1 MTPPPEGAGPA
12 TPPTPE
18 GAARAVTP
26 EPEGAAPVV
35 TPRPGDAARPVT
47 PEPEETAPAATP
59 RPGDVTQAVAFRPE
73 DATRAVTPRPEEAA
87 RAVPP
92 LLEVTDLAVRFG
104 PVRAVDGV
112 SLRLAAGPF
121 GLGLVGE
128 SGSGKSTIGRAVVR
142 LVAAAGGQIRF
153 EGKDVAAMRGPA
165 LKRYRRAAQ
174 IVFQDPDNSL
184 DPRMRIGASVAE
196 PLIAHRIVAR
206 RLAAGRARELLAEVG
221 LDPELAG
228 RYPHQLSGGQRQ
240 RVAIARALSVQPRLL
255 VLDEPTSAIDVKA
268 QARILRLIADLRAGR
283 NLAYLL
289 ITHNLGI
296 VSELCEQT
304 AVLYLGRVVESGPTS
319 ELLGV
324 PAQPY
329 TQALRSA
336 VPEMDMAARRS
347 RLVLPGEPPD
357 AASPPPGCV
366 FHPRCPLA
374 IDRCATEVPQL
385 LAVLNPG
392 GLTSWQ
398 YRRLVDEASRDEDVW
413 RVHFTLRDNASNLL
427 AD

>member
-1 MTPPPEGAGPA
+1 MTPPERSGRAEPPGPEGGGRAPA
-12 TPPTPE
+12 
-18 GAARAVTP
+18 P
-26 EPEGAAPVV
+26 EPEDAAP
-35 TPRPGDAARPVT
+35 
-47 PEPEETAPAATP
+47 
-59 RPGDVTQAVAFRPE
+59 
-73 DATRAVTPRPEEAA
+73 AVTPRPEDGTRAMAPEPEGTASAVSPTPEGATAGATPEPDGAA
-87 RAVPP
+87 LAVTLKPADPARPAPP
-92 LLEVTDLAVRFG
+92 LLEVTDLTVRFG

-142 LVAAAGGQIRF
+142 LAAAAGGQIRF
-153 EGKDVAAMRGPA
+153 EGKDVAALRGRA
-165 LKRYRRAAQ
+165 LKDYRRAAQ

-184 DPRMRIGASVAE
+184 DPRMRVGASVAE
-196 PLIAHRIVAR
+196 PLIAHRIVGR
-206 RLAAGRARELLAEVG
+206 RRAAGRARELLAEVG
-221 LDPELAG
+221 LDPELAA

-240 RVAIARALSVQPRLL
+240 RVAIARALTVQPRLL

-268 QARILRLIADLRAGR
+268 QARILALIGDLRSRR

-304 AVLYLGRVVESGPTS
+304 AVLYLGRVVESGPTG
-319 ELLGV
+319 ELLSV
-324 PAQPY
+324 PAHPY

-336 VPEMDMAARRS
+336 VPEIDMAARRT

-374 IDRCATEVPQL
+374 IDRCAAEVP
-385 LAVLNPG
+385 
-392 GLTSWQ
+392 
-398 YRRLVDEASRDEDVW
+398 
-413 RVHFTLRDNASNLL
+413 TLREVRPGRQAACHRAEEVL
-427 AD
+427 AGVRTGVRRSPG

>member
-1 MTPPPEGAGPA
+1 MTPPEGSGAAEPPKREGA
-12 TPPTPE
+12 PE
-18 GAARAVTP
+18 AG
-26 EPEGAAPVV
+26 
-35 TPRPGDAARPVT
+35 
-47 PEPEETAPAATP
+47 
-59 RPGDVTQAVAFRPE
+59 
-73 DATRAVTPRPEEAA
+73 EAA
-87 RAVPP
+87 RAVARRTEDGTQAVMPGPEHAARAAPP

-112 SLRLAAGPF
+112 SLRLTAGPF

-128 SGSGKSTIGRAVVR
+128 SGSGKSTIGRAIVR
-142 LVAAAGGQIRF
+142 LVTAAGGQIRF
-153 EGKDVAAMRGPA
+153 EGKDVAALRGRA
-165 LKRYRRAAQ
+165 LKEYRRAAQ

-268 QARILRLIADLRAGR
+268 QARILSQIADLRAGR

-296 VSELCEQT
+296 VTELCEQT
-304 AVLYLGRVVESGPTS
+304 AVLYLGRVVESGPTT
-319 ELLGV
+319 ELLSV
-324 PAQPY
+324 PAHPY

-336 VPEMDMAARRS
+336 VPEIDMAARRS

-374 IDRCATEVPQL
+374 IDRCATEVPAL
-385 LAVLNPG
+385 REVRPG
-392 GLTSWQ
+392 
-398 YRRLVDEASRDEDVW
+398 REVACHRAEDV
-413 RVHFTLRDNASNLL
+413 L
-427 AD
+427 AGVKTGARTSSG

>member
-1 MTPPPEGAGPA
+1 VTPPERSGRAVPPGAEGGGGAPTPEPENAAPA
-12 TPPTPE
+12 VNPRPDDGTWTAASEPESTAPAVSPTPE
-18 GAARAVTP
+18 GATAGTTP
-26 EPEGAAPVV
+26 EPDGAALAV
-35 TPRPGDAARPVT
+35 TLKPADAAR
-47 PEPEETAPAATP
+47 AA
-59 RPGDVTQAVAFRPE
+59 
-73 DATRAVTPRPEEAA
+73 
-87 RAVPP
+87 PP
-92 LLEVTDLAVRFG
+92 LLEVTGLTVRFG

-153 EGKDVAAMRGPA
+153 EGKDVAALRGRA
-165 LKRYRRAAQ
+165 LKEYRRAAQ

-184 DPRMRIGASVAE
+184 DPRMRVGASVTE

-206 RLAAGRARELLAEVG
+206 RRAAGRARELLAEVG
-221 LDPELAG
+221 LDPELAV

-240 RVAIARALSVQPRLL
+240 RVAIARALTVQPRLL

-268 QARILRLIADLRAGR
+268 QARILALIGDLRSRR

-304 AVLYLGRVVESGPTS
+304 AVLYLGRVVESGPTG
-319 ELLGV
+319 ELLSV
-324 PAQPY
+324 PAHPY

-336 VPEMDMAARRS
+336 VPEIDMAARRT

-374 IDRCATEVPQL
+374 IDR
-385 LAVLNPG
+385 
-392 GLTSWQ
+392 
-398 YRRLVDEASRDEDVW
+398 
-413 RVHFTLRDNASNLL
+413 
-427 AD
+427 

>member
-1 MTPPPEGAGPA
+1 VTPPEGSGAAVPPGPDG
-12 TPPTPE
+12 T
-18 GAARAVTP
+18 ARAVAP
-26 EPEGAAPVV
+26 EPEGAAPGMPPRPADATGVV
-35 TPRPGDAARPVT
+35 AAKPEETARAGTARPGDATRAEAPR
-47 PEPEETAPAATP
+47 PEETAGA
-59 RPGDVTQAVAFRPE
+59 G
-73 DATRAVTPRPEEAA
+73 
-87 RAVPP
+87 PP
-92 LLEVTDLAVRFG
+92 LLDVTDLAVRFG
-104 PVRAVDGV
+104 PVRAVAGV
-112 SLRLAAGPF
+112 SLRLTAGPF

-153 EGKDVAAMRGPA
+153 EGKDVAALRGSA

-196 PLIAHRIVAR
+196 PLIAHRIVTR

-221 LDPELAG
+221 LDPELVG

-240 RVAIARALSVQPRLL
+240 RIAIARALSVQPRLL

-319 ELLGV
+319 ELLSV
-324 PAQPY
+324 PAHPY

-336 VPEMDMAARRS
+336 VPEVDMAARRS
-347 RLVLPGEPPD
+347 RLILPGEPPD

-374 IDRCATEVPQL
+374 IGRCATDVPALRELRPGRQVACHRAEEV
-385 LAVLNPG
+385 LAGVKTG
-392 GLTSWQ
+392 ARTS
-398 YRRLVDEASRDEDVW
+398 SG
-413 RVHFTLRDNASNLL
+413 
-427 AD
+427 

>member
-1 MTPPPEGAGPA
+1 MTPPRGSGA
-12 TPPTPE
+12 TVPPWPE
-18 GAARAVTP
+18 GAARAETPEPEDASRAVTP
-26 EPEGAAPVV
+26 EPEE
-35 TPRPGDAARPVT
+35 AAR
-47 PEPEETAPAATP
+47 AATP
-59 RPGDVTQAVAFRPE
+59 RTQ
-73 DATRAVTPRPEEAA
+73 DATRAAAPQPEQTA
-87 RAVPP
+87 RAATRRPADAAQATPP

-112 SLRLAAGPF
+112 SLRLASGPF

-153 EGKDVAAMRGPA
+153 EGKDVAALRGAA

-184 DPRMRIGASVAE
+184 DPRMRIGASIAE
-196 PLIAHRIVAR
+196 PLIVHRIVAR
-206 RLAAGRARELLAEVG
+206 RVAAGRARELLAEVG

-268 QARILRLIADLRAGR
+268 QARILRLIADLRARR

-296 VSELCEQT
+296 VTELCEQT
-304 AVLYLGRVVESGPTS
+304 AVLYLGRVVERGPTG
-319 ELLGV
+319 ELLSI
-324 PAQPY
+324 PAHPY

-336 VPEMDMAARRS
+336 VPEIDMAARRS

-374 IDRCATEVPQL
+374 IDRCAAEVPAL
-385 LAVLNPG
+385 REVRPG
-392 GLTSWQ
+392 
-398 YRRLVDEASRDEDVW
+398 REVACHRAEDV
-413 RVHFTLRDNASNLL
+413 L
-427 AD
+427 AGVRTGARGGSG

>member
-1 MTPPPEGAGPA
+1 MTPSEGSGATVPPL
-12 TPPTPE
+12 PE
-18 GAARAVTP
+18 GAARAETPEPENATRAVTP
-26 EPEGAAPVV
+26 EPEE
-35 TPRPGDAARPVT
+35 AAR
-47 PEPEETAPAATP
+47 AATP
-59 RPGDVTQAVAFRPE
+59 RTQ
-73 DATRAVTPRPEEAA
+73 DATRPAAPEPEQAA
-87 RAVPP
+87 RAAMPGPADAAQAAPP

-142 LVAAAGGQIRF
+142 LVAAASGQIRF
-153 EGKDVAAMRGPA
+153 EGKDVAALRGAA

-184 DPRMRIGASVAE
+184 DPRMRIGASIAE
-196 PLIAHRIVAR
+196 PLIVHRIVAR

-296 VSELCEQT
+296 VTELCERT
-304 AVLYLGRVVESGPTS
+304 AVLYLGRVVERGPTG
-319 ELLGV
+319 ELLSI
-324 PAQPY
+324 PAHPY

-336 VPEMDMAARRS
+336 VPEIDMAARRS

-374 IDRCATEVPQL
+374 IDRCATEVP
-385 LAVLNPG
+385 
-392 GLTSWQ
+392 
-398 YRRLVDEASRDEDVW
+398 
-413 RVHFTLRDNASNLL
+413 TLREVRPGRQAACHRAEEVL
-427 AD
+427 AGVKTGVRSSPG

>member
-1 MTPPPEGAGPA
+1 
-12 TPPTPE
+12 
-18 GAARAVTP
+18 
-26 EPEGAAPVV
+26 V
-35 TPRPGDAARPVT
+35 TPRAAGDGADGT
-47 PEPEETAPAATP
+47 
-59 RPGDVTQAVAFRPE
+59 
-73 DATRAVTPRPEEAA
+73 
-87 RAVPP
+87 P
-92 LLEVTDLAVRFG
+92 LLEVADLVVRFG

-153 EGKDVAAMRGPA
+153 EGKNVAALRGSA

-184 DPRMRIGASVAE
+184 DPRVRIGSSVAE

-206 RLAAGRARELLAEVG
+206 RLAGARARELLAEVG

-268 QARILRLIADLRAGR
+268 QAHILGLIADLRAGR

-296 VSELCEQT
+296 VAELCEQT

-319 ELLGV
+319 DLLSV
-324 PAQPY
+324 PAHPY
-329 TQALRSA
+329 TRALRSA
-336 VPEMDMAARRS
+336 VPEIDMAARRS

-374 IDRCATEVPQL
+374 IDRCVTEVPGL
-385 LAVLNPG
+385 REVRPG
-392 GLTSWQ
+392 
-398 YRRLVDEASRDEDVW
+398 REVACHRAEDVLAGVKTGA
-413 RVHFTLRDNASNLL
+413 RASSG
-427 AD
+427 

>member
-1 MTPPPEGAGPA
+1 VTPRPEDGTRAVAPEPEGTAPA
-12 TPPTPE
+12 VSPTPE
-18 GAARAVTP
+18 GATAGATP
-26 EPEGAAPVV
+26 EPDGAAL
-35 TPRPGDAARPVT
+35 
-47 PEPEETAPAATP
+47 
-59 RPGDVTQAVAFRPE
+59 
-73 DATRAVTPRPEEAA
+73 AVTLKPADPA
-87 RAVPP
+87 RAAPP
-92 LLEVTDLAVRFG
+92 LLQVTDLTVRFG

-153 EGKDVAAMRGPA
+153 EGKDVGALRGRA
-165 LKRYRRAAQ
+165 LKDYRRAAQ

-184 DPRMRIGASVAE
+184 DPRMRVGASVAE

-206 RLAAGRARELLAEVG
+206 RRAAGRARELLAEVG
-221 LDPELAG
+221 LDPELAA

-240 RVAIARALSVQPRLL
+240 RVAIARALTVQPRLL
-255 VLDEPTSAIDVKA
+255 ILDEPTSAIDVKA
-268 QARILRLIADLRAGR
+268 QARILALIGDLRSRR

-304 AVLYLGRVVESGPTS
+304 AVLYLGRVVESGPTG
-319 ELLGV
+319 ELLSV
-324 PAQPY
+324 PAHPY

-336 VPEMDMAARRS
+336 VPEIDMAARRT

-374 IDRCATEVPQL
+374 IDRCAAEVP
-385 LAVLNPG
+385 
-392 GLTSWQ
+392 
-398 YRRLVDEASRDEDVW
+398 
-413 RVHFTLRDNASNLL
+413 TLREVRPGRQAACHRAEEVL
-427 AD
+427 AGVKTGVRRSPG

>member
-1 MTPPPEGAGPA
+1 MTPPERSGRAEPPGPQR
-12 TPPTPE
+12 
-18 GAARAVTP
+18 GGRAPAP
-26 EPEGAAPVV
+26 EPEDAAP
-35 TPRPGDAARPVT
+35 
-47 PEPEETAPAATP
+47 
-59 RPGDVTQAVAFRPE
+59 
-73 DATRAVTPRPEEAA
+73 AVTPRPEDGTRAVAPEPEGTAPAVSPTPEGATAGATPEPDCAALAVTLKPADPA
-87 RAVPP
+87 RAAPP
-92 LLEVTDLAVRFG
+92 LLEVTDLTVRFG

-153 EGKDVAAMRGPA
+153 EGKDVAALRGRA
-165 LKRYRRAAQ
+165 LKEYRRAAQ

-184 DPRMRIGASVAE
+184 DPRMRVGASVTE

-206 RLAAGRARELLAEVG
+206 RRAAGRARELLAEVG
-221 LDPELAG
+221 LDPELAV

-240 RVAIARALSVQPRLL
+240 RVAIARALTVQPRLL

-268 QARILRLIADLRAGR
+268 QARILALIGDLRSRR

-304 AVLYLGRVVESGPTS
+304 AVLYLGRVVESGPTG
-319 ELLGV
+319 ELLSV
-324 PAQPY
+324 PAHPY

-336 VPEMDMAARRS
+336 VPEIDMAARRT

-374 IDRCATEVPQL
+374 IDRCAAEVP
-385 LAVLNPG
+385 
-392 GLTSWQ
+392 
-398 YRRLVDEASRDEDVW
+398 
-413 RVHFTLRDNASNLL
+413 TLREVRPGRQAACHRAEEVL
-427 AD
+427 AGVKTGVRRSPG

>member
-1 MTPPPEGAGPA
+1 MTPPERSGRAGPPGPEGGR
-12 TPPTPE
+12 
-18 GAARAVTP
+18 RAVTP
-26 EPEGAAPVV
+26 EPEDAAP
-35 TPRPGDAARPVT
+35 
-47 PEPEETAPAATP
+47 
-59 RPGDVTQAVAFRPE
+59 
-73 DATRAVTPRPEEAA
+73 AVTPRPEDGTRAMAPEPESTAPAMSPSSEGATAGATSEPDGAA
-87 RAVPP
+87 RAVTLKRADAAQAAPP
-92 LLEVTDLAVRFG
+92 LLEVTDLTVRFG

-153 EGKDVAAMRGPA
+153 EGKDVAALRGRA
-165 LKRYRRAAQ
+165 LKDYRRAAQ

-184 DPRMRIGASVAE
+184 DPRMRVGASVTE

-206 RLAAGRARELLAEVG
+206 RRAAGRARELLAEVG
-221 LDPELAG
+221 LDPELAA

-240 RVAIARALSVQPRLL
+240 RVAIARALTVQPRLL

-268 QARILRLIADLRAGR
+268 QARILALIGDLRSRR

-304 AVLYLGRVVESGPTS
+304 AVLYLGRVVESGPTG
-319 ELLGV
+319 ELLSV
-324 PAQPY
+324 PAHPY

-336 VPEMDMAARRS
+336 VPEIDMAARRT

-374 IDRCATEVPQL
+374 IDRCATEVP
-385 LAVLNPG
+385 
-392 GLTSWQ
+392 
-398 YRRLVDEASRDEDVW
+398 
-413 RVHFTLRDNASNLL
+413 TLREVRPGRQAACHRAEEVL
-427 AD
+427 AGVKTGVRSSPG

>member
-1 MTPPPEGAGPA
+1 VTPPERSGRAVPPGPEGRG
-12 TPPTPE
+12 
-18 GAARAVTP
+18 RAVTP
-26 EPEGAAPVV
+26 EPENA
-35 TPRPGDAARPVT
+35 
-47 PEPEETAPAATP
+47 APAATP
-59 RPGDVTQAVAFRPE
+59 RPE
-73 DATRAVTPRPEEAA
+73 DGTRAVAPAPDSTAPAVSPSPEGATAGATPEPDGAA
-87 RAVPP
+87 RAVTLKPADAAGAAP
-92 LLEVTDLAVRFG
+92 LLLEVTDLTVRFG

-153 EGKDVAAMRGPA
+153 EGKDVAALRGRA
-165 LKRYRRAAQ
+165 LKDYRRAAQ
-174 IVFQDPDNSL
+174 IVFQDPDNTL
-184 DPRMRIGASVAE
+184 DPRMRVGASVTE

-206 RLAAGRARELLAEVG
+206 RRAAGRARELLAEVG
-221 LDPELAG
+221 LDPELAA
-228 RYPHQLSGGQRQ
+228 RFPHQLSGGQRQ
-240 RVAIARALSVQPRLL
+240 RVAIARALTVQPRLL

-268 QARILRLIADLRAGR
+268 QARILALIGDLRSRR

-304 AVLYLGRVVESGPTS
+304 AVLYLGRVVETGPTG
-319 ELLGV
+319 ELLSV
-324 PAQPY
+324 PAHPY

-336 VPEMDMAARRS
+336 VPEIDMAARRT

-374 IDRCATEVPQL
+374 IERCATEVPALRAVRPGRQVACHRAEEV
-385 LAVLNPG
+385 LAGVKTGVRRSPG
-392 GLTSWQ
+392 
-398 YRRLVDEASRDEDVW
+398 
-413 RVHFTLRDNASNLL
+413 
-427 AD
+427 

>member
-1 MTPPPEGAGPA
+1 VTPPERSGRAVPPGPEGRG
-12 TPPTPE
+12 
-18 GAARAVTP
+18 RAVTP
-26 EPEGAAPVV
+26 EPENA
-35 TPRPGDAARPVT
+35 
-47 PEPEETAPAATP
+47 APAATP
-59 RPGDVTQAVAFRPE
+59 RPE
-73 DATRAVTPRPEEAA
+73 DGTRAVAPAPDNTAPAVSPSPEGATAGATPEPDGAA
-87 RAVPP
+87 RAVTLKPADAAGAAP
-92 LLEVTDLAVRFG
+92 LLLEVTDLTVRFG

-153 EGKDVAAMRGPA
+153 EGKDVAALRGRA
-165 LKRYRRAAQ
+165 LKDYRRAAQ
-174 IVFQDPDNSL
+174 IVFQDPDNTL
-184 DPRMRIGASVAE
+184 DPRMRVGASVTE

-206 RLAAGRARELLAEVG
+206 RRAAGRARELLAEVG
-221 LDPELAG
+221 LDPELAA
-228 RYPHQLSGGQRQ
+228 RFPHQLSGGQRQ
-240 RVAIARALSVQPRLL
+240 RVAIARALTVQPRLL

-268 QARILRLIADLRAGR
+268 QARILALIGDLRSRR

-304 AVLYLGRVVESGPTS
+304 AVLYLGRVVETGPTG
-319 ELLGV
+319 ELLSV
-324 PAQPY
+324 PAHPY

-336 VPEMDMAARRS
+336 VPEIDMAARRT

-374 IDRCATEVPQL
+374 IERCATEVPALRAVRPGRQAACHRAEEV
-385 LAVLNPG
+385 LAGVKTGVRRSPG
-392 GLTSWQ
+392 
-398 YRRLVDEASRDEDVW
+398 
-413 RVHFTLRDNASNLL
+413 
-427 AD
+427 